1 MTPNAAVLPPQNW
14 PDQGVPWHYGNP
26 LGEQRAAAADRA
38 VADRSNLDVIR
49 LTGPERLA
57 WLNKI
62 VTQKVD
68 ELPAPSWVQA
78 LVLDAHG
85 RVEHHMEVHET
96 GEEAW
101 LVTEPGHGEALL
113 AYLAKMVF
121 WADVAPEPAP
131 QHKVLAVYE
140 GAARRH
146 LVLSPEQFAP
156 RWSQL
161 VQGGARPV
169 GTWAVEA
176 LRVAALEPRL
186 GADTDERTVPHEVGW
201 VNPRGSALPEW
212 KAVHLGKGCYRGQE
226 TVSKIANVGRPPRQL
241 VLLHLDGETWG
252 DLRPGETVLDEGGSS
267 VGRLGTAVAHY
278 EFGDIALALVKR
290 GLSPEAPLIVAG
302 RPAQLD
308 PGSFLREEE
317 HKPGRDAVRKW
328 RLASTADKIVP

>member
-1 MTPNAAVLPPQNW
+1 MMPNAAVLPPENW

-26 LGEQRAAAADRA
+26 LGEQRAAATAGA

-49 LTGPERLA
+49 LSGPERLP

-68 ELPAPSWVQA
+68 ELPAGSRAQA
-78 LVLDAHG
+78 LVLDTHG

-96 GEEAW
+96 GEDAW
-101 LVTEPGHGEALL
+101 LITEPGQGGALL

-131 QHKVLAVYE
+131 QHKVVAVYE
-140 GAARRH
+140 DGARRH
-146 LVLSPEQFAP
+146 FVLSPEQFAT

-186 GADTDERTVPHEVGW
+186 GVDTDDRTVPHEVRW
-201 VNPRGSALPEW
+201 VNPRGSTLSEW
-212 KAVHLGKGCYRGQE
+212 KAVHLEKGCYRGQE

-241 VLLHLDGETWG
+241 VLLHLDGDG
-252 DLRPGETVLDEGGSS
+252 GADLRPGEAVLDESGSC
-267 VGRLGTAVAHY
+267 VGRLGTAASHY

-290 GLSPEAPLIVAG
+290 GVSPELPLTVAG
-302 RPAQLD
+302 RAAQLD
-308 PGSFLREEE
+308 PDSLLGEEE